1 MGKKLQILCAI
12 LGIVILLSLVF
23 FIVNYKY
30 ETFENSNMKE
40 TKSAV
45 VVKVNEKC
53 LSVMGIENTSD
64 LFTVSYASENNI
76 EFKQGQEILIY
87 FDGMVLS
94 SFPGQIPNVGKI
106 EIVKDES
113 DVAIP
118 DDVLRFYYSSRNN
131 VNVSVSELTNTD
143 ISLTI
148 IDTNELPYNYFHSYT
163 IYKKVKNEDYT
174 GIGYKIGED
183 TEHSTSGY
191 TRDRS

>member
-1 MGKKLQILCAI
+1 MGKRLQILCAI

-23 FIVNYKY
+23 FMVNYKY

-45 VVKVNEKC
+45 VVKVDENS
-53 LSVMGIENTSD
+53 LSVMGVENTSD
-64 LFTVSYASENNI
+64 LFTVSYANEINT

-106 EIVKDES
+106 EIVKEES
-113 DVAIP
+113 SVSIP

-131 VNVSVSELTNTD
+131 VNVSVSELTNTN

-148 IDTNELPYNYFHSYT
+148 IDTNELPYNYSHSYT

-191 TRDRS
+191 TRNRS